1 MPVGY
6 SYTRVTNVFCRF
18 WTYSRY
24 LLNIVKVLCQS
35 FVRFKRLKNV
45 DIFATKL
52 KMSRITFHR
61 NLSFLCLKV
70 TYALIS
76 KYLEKRFISLNLLL
90 NISFRI
96 QKLPFTFPDHT
107 QQTTHNNF
115 GRKSILTLNYSRYI
129 LIFTSCLALLLL
141 LIYISSLLL

>member
-61 NLSFLCLKV
+61 NLTFLCLKV

-107 QQTTHNNF
+107 QDYPQQFWQKINF
-115 GRKSILTLNYSRYI
+115 DIKL
-129 LIFTSCLALLLL
+129 
-141 LIYISSLLL
+141 